1 MLSFIAAAGGAAVG
15 VKLASKDKRDDEIMK
30 SAFAEL
36 DSSIKTLEGKLPKSE
51 ATSQEGIQELSRT
64 LESKTNLESKIDM
77 ISTSLETIQSDFM
90 ELNSSTKELDAKLQ
104 ECVDSKIHELTNSQ
118 NDLANKIDGLD
129 NNLKTISQ
137 YIDGEN
143 EKALNDLQQELSIR
157 PEKCEDELKEYKD
170 KMKNQLPKASAEEK
184 DRLKDQESSKAIKH
198 FKCPDCLYAA
208 KELLSDSLEI
218 LPQAFESATKH
229 KDFNPDKIDQLFDLL
244 RKLGTSF
251 RDEMLKMKESGEGSL
266 RTSQAAESVFGRKY
280 SPQGKKYSIRFAWHD
295 ESKKVLIGHCGRH
308 R

>member
-170 KMKNQLPKASAEEK
+170 KMKNELPKASAEEK
-184 DRLKDQESSKAIKH
+184 DRLKD
-198 FKCPDCLYAA
+198 
-208 KELLSDSLEI
+208 
-218 LPQAFESATKH
+218 
-229 KDFNPDKIDQLFDLL
+229 
-244 RKLGTSF
+244 
-251 RDEMLKMKESGEGSL
+251 
-266 RTSQAAESVFGRKY
+266 
-280 SPQGKKYSIRFAWHD
+280 
-295 ESKKVLIGHCGRH
+295 
-308 R
+308 